1 MRAYHFRNILSSLTA
16 FPFYFKQQVNS
27 SLRGWVNF
35 FYPIPYPIC
44 TQNSTIFCEIL
55 QQFIILVKIASNR
68 LNTLFNQH
76 CIILANDKLVS
87 HLLCHFLSKV
97 LFFLFDSFACLKT
110 DESFNGN
117 LRRIS
122 FCYFFY
128 IFSNSLFSVFSLYIS
143 LI

>member
-44 TQNSTIFCEIL
+44 TQNSTIFCELL
-55 QQFIILVKIASNR
+55 QQFITLVKIARNR
-68 LNTLFNQH
+68 LNTLFNSLFTSLT
-76 CIILANDKLVS
+76 IDKLVS
-87 HLLCHFLSKV
+87 HLSCNFCCKVFL
-97 LFFLFDSFACLKT
+97 FLFDSFTCLKT
-110 DESFNGN
+110 NKSLNSYVCIVF
-117 LRRIS
+117 
-122 FCYFFY
+122 FCNFFY
-128 IFSNSLFSVFSLYIS
+128 IFSNCKVAVLNIC